1 MRIDFE
7 DGESGFFEA
16 RAVAAVV
23 QVARTA
29 ELDADA
35 RDLLDFLNESAA
47 SHVARAEFEGL
58 RSKHGTGAEI
68 WPTFSV
74 LKQLWRRTVGPSTL
88 ESSLSQQRSEALERA
103 ERAEHSA
110 FEALAETAKVAR
122 ERDQAIAETA
132 RLRNEVAALDVE
144 RSAKGLSATGD

>member
-35 RDLLDFLNESAA
+35 RDLLEFLSQSAA
-47 SHVARAEFEGL
+47 RHVARTEFEGL
-58 RSKHGTGAEI
+58 RNKHGSSAEI

-122 ERDQAIAETA
+122 ERDQALAEAA
-132 RLRNEVAALDVE
+132 RLRSDVAV
-144 RSAKGLSATGD
+144 RNSAPTPGLSVAGD